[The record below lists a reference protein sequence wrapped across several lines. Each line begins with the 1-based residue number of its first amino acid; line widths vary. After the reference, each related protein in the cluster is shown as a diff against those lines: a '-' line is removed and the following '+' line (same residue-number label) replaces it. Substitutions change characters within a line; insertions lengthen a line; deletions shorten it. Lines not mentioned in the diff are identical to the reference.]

1 MCNSWVFCIYQ
12 TFLKNLTDN
21 RINQIKKLIKLILR
35 SVSCHVMV
43 LSCNNGKK
51 IMITNM
57 ITTSS
62 TNFFFYDNVMK
73 HFTYITN
80 SYLNSQDGNSQ
91 IMTQRNTYQG
101 GLKDL
106 PNMSKLWMSLKL
118 LALAQNS
125 NNIKKD
131 RPKHL

>member
-35 SVSCHVMV
+35 SVSCHEMV

-62 TNFFFYDNVMK
+62 TNFFYDSVMK
-73 HFTYITN
+73 HFTYIEN
-80 SYLNSQDGNSQ
+80 PFLNSQYGNSQ
-91 IMTQRNTYQG
+91 RMTQKNTYKG
-101 GLKDL
+101 RLRDL
-106 PNMSKLWMSLKL
+106 PNMSKLWISLKP
-118 LALAQNS
+118 LALAQSS
-125 NNIKKD
+125 NNIKKT
-131 RPKHL
+131 PT

>member
-1 MCNSWVFCIYQ
+1 MCNSWAFCIYQ

-62 TNFFFYDNVMK
+62 TNIFYDNVMK
-73 HFTYITN
+73 HFTYIKN
-80 SYLNSQDGNSQ
+80 PYLNSQYGNSQ
-91 IMTQRNTYQG
+91 IMTQKNTYKG
-101 GLKDL
+101 GLRDL
-106 PNMSKLWMSLKL
+106 PNMPKLWISLKP

-125 NNIKKD
+125 NNIKK
-131 RPKHL
+131 KTNST